1 VPDVAA
7 DSLRA
12 PVLLAVP
19 NVSEG
24 RDAATVAAVGGA
36 YVAGGARLLDTHA
49 DPDHHRA
56 VHTLAARPGAL
67 AGALVEGARAA
78 IDRIDLR
85 AERGIHPH
93 VGALDV
99 APVVF
104 LDEARR
110 GAAAAEAL
118 TLAERL
124 GEEAGL
130 PVFLYGLLA
139 GGRTRAHL
147 RRGGIAE
154 LARRI
159 AAGELTPDFGP
170 AAPHPTA
177 GAVLVAA
184 RPPLVAFNLELAAP
198 ATLQDAR
205 HIAAAIREGGPAG
218 LPGVRALGLELVAQ
232 GGIVQVSTNVED
244 HRVVSLAQLLAAVEL
259 HARVSACELVGLAP
273 ALAFDGFP
281 ADMPVRGRRTV
292 EEALQELSS

>member
-1 VPDVAA
+1 
-7 DSLRA
+7 
-12 PVLLAVP
+12 VLLAVP

-24 RDAATVAAVGGA
+24 RDAATIAAIGSA
-36 YVAGGARLLDTHA
+36 YVAGGACLLDTHA

-56 VHTLAARPGAL
+56 VHTVAARRGIL
-67 AGALVEGARAA
+67 AGALLDGARAA
-78 IDRIDLR
+78 VQRIDLR

-104 LDEARR
+104 LDDGRR

-130 PVFLYGLLA
+130 PVFLYGLLG
-139 GGRTRAHL
+139 GGRTRAEL
-147 RRGGIAE
+147 RRGGIAT
-154 LARRI
+154 LTARI
-159 AAGELTPDFGP
+159 AAGELRPDFGP
-170 AAPHPTA
+170 ATPHPTA

-184 RPPLVAFNLELAAP
+184 RPPLVAFNLELAPP
-198 ATLQDAR
+198 ATLADAR
-205 HIAAAIREGGPAG
+205 AIAAVVREGGAEG
-218 LPGVRALGLELVAQ
+218 LPGVRALGLELTAQ

-244 HRVVSLAQLLAAVEL
+244 HRAVPLARLVAAVGR
-259 HARVSACELVGLAP
+259 HARVSAAELVGLAP

-281 ADMPVRGRRTV
+281 DDVAVRGRRTV

>member
-1 VPDVAA
+1 M
-7 DSLRA
+7 
-12 PVLLAVP
+12 LLAVP

-24 RDAATVAAVGGA
+24 RDAATVVEIGDA

-56 VHTLAARPGAL
+56 VHTLAAPPGAL
-67 AGALVEGARAA
+67 AGSIVAGARVA
-78 IDRIDLR
+78 IERIDLR
-85 AERGIHPH
+85 SERGLHPH

-110 GAAAAEAL
+110 GAACAEAL

-139 GGRTRAHL
+139 GGRTRADL
-147 RRGGIAE
+147 RRGGIAT
-154 LARRI
+154 LTARI
-159 AAGELTPDFGP
+159 AAGELHPDFGP
-170 AAPHPTA
+170 ATPHPTA

-184 RPPLVAFNLELAAP
+184 RPPLVAFNLELAPP

-205 HIAAAIREGGPAG
+205 AIAAAVREGGSDG
-218 LPGVRALGLELVAQ
+218 LPGVRALGLQLTTQ
-232 GGIVQVSTNVED
+232 GGKVQVSTNVED
-244 HRVVSLAQLLAAVEL
+244 HRGVPLARLVAAVAR
-259 HARVSACELVGLAP
+259 HATVAGCEVVGLPP
-273 ALAFDGFP
+273 AAAFEGFP
-281 ADMPVRGRRTV
+281 ADVPIRGRRTV